1 MKEIKVLSRS
11 SFLAQIQT
19 HLAITKIKTIFKGSI
34 STHYTE
40 SIGDKDTSSKSWEK
54 HGFGVFTNSLSEQ
67 LHLNKADLVVHSFKD
82 LPVKSSKKSKFIC
95 LNRDDPRD
103 VLLVKKKSIRKP
115 SLTIATS
122 SPRRKFYLRHLDKFL
137 PNKKFKSN
145 SIRGNITT
153 RLEKIILS
161 NKHDGVFM
169 AKAAIDRVFQYGQ
182 KINNQ
187 EFQKFKKYFNQFEY
201 IILPLSNFP
210 AAAAQGCIAIE
221 YSANNKKLDTILQ
234 SINDPHSYHQ
244 AHLERKFLSRW
255 GGGCALDIGVT
266 IENFLDQQI
275 LFARGKDEHTKKY
288 FHERKYLSKSKT
300 KKVKHIFPANLKT
313 YKMFNREPYPIK
325 KDLSDKHILATRTE
339 YLPKSKISKAGF
351 LGTAGVTSWRKFN
364 QTGVKINYSFDG
376 FGEKYRPIER
386 YYIQSKLKPIK
397 LTYKKNKIS
406 STFQPLAHYQLV
418 PSLNEQTIDNLFLAE
433 SFYWMSYS
441 AFKLAIQLRPDILN
455 KKNACGP
462 GNTYQEISKIIP
474 KEKLNVYLSYD
485 DFKKYELK

>member
-40 SIGDKDTSSKSWEK
+40 SIGDTDTSAKSWEK
-54 HGFGVFTNSLSEQ
+54 HGFGVFTNSLSKQ
-67 LHLNKADLVVHSFKD
+67 LHLNKADLVIHSFKD

-122 SPRRKFYLRHLDKFL
+122 SPRRKFYLRHLDEFL

-161 NKHDGVFM
+161 TKHDGVFM

-187 EFQKFKKYFNQFEY
+187 EFQKFKKYFNQFEC

-221 YSANNKKLDTILQ
+221 YSAKNRKLDTILQ
-234 SINDPHSYHQ
+234 SINDPHAYHQ
-244 AHLERKFLSRW
+244 AHLERKFLSKW

-266 IENFLDQQI
+266 VENFLDQQI

-288 FHERKYLSKSKT
+288 FH
-300 KKVKHIFPANLKT
+300 
-313 YKMFNREPYPIK
+313 
-325 KDLSDKHILATRTE
+325 
-339 YLPKSKISKAGF
+339 
-351 LGTAGVTSWRKFN
+351 
-364 QTGVKINYSFDG
+364 
-376 FGEKYRPIER
+376 
-386 YYIQSKLKPIK
+386 
-397 LTYKKNKIS
+397 
-406 STFQPLAHYQLV
+406 
-418 PSLNEQTIDNLFLAE
+418 
-433 SFYWMSYS
+433 
-441 AFKLAIQLRPDILN
+441 
-455 KKNACGP
+455 
-462 GNTYQEISKIIP
+462 
-474 KEKLNVYLSYD
+474 
-485 DFKKYELK
+485 

>member
-19 HLAITKIKTIFKGSI
+19 YLAIKKIKTIFKGSI
-34 STHYTE
+34 SIQYTE
-40 SIGDKDTSSKSWEK
+40 SVGDTDTSSKSWEK
-54 HGFGVFTNSLSEQ
+54 HGFGVFTNSLSRQ

-82 LPVKSSKKSKFIC
+82 LPVKHSKKSKFIC

-103 VLLVKKKSIRKP
+103 VLLVKKKSIRKS

-122 SPRRKFYLRHLDKFL
+122 SPRRKFYLRHLVEFL

-161 NKHDGVFM
+161 N
-169 AKAAIDRVFQYGQ
+169 
-182 KINNQ
+182 NQ
-187 EFQKFKKYFNQFEY
+187 EFRKFKKYFDQFEY
-201 IILPLSNFP
+201 FILPLSNFP

-221 YSANNKKLDTILQ
+221 YSTNNKKLDKILQ
-234 SINDPHSYHQ
+234 SINDSQSFQQ
-244 AHLERKFLSRW
+244 AQVVRKFLSRW

-266 IENFLDQQI
+266 VESFFDQQI

-288 FHERKYLSKSKT
+288 FHERKYLSKPKT

-313 YKMFNREPYPIK
+313 YKMFNREPFPFN
-325 KDLSDKHILATRTE
+325 KDLSDKHVLATRTE

-364 QTGVKINYSFDG
+364 QTGVKVNYSFDG
-376 FGEKYRPIER
+376 FGEKYRPIESH
-386 YYIQSKLKPIK
+386 YIQSKLKPIK
-397 LTYKKNKIS
+397 LTYKKNTIS
-406 STFQPLAHYQLV
+406 TSFQPLAHYQLV

-433 SFYWMSYS
+433 SFYWLSYS
-441 AFKLAIQLRPDILN
+441 AFKLAIRLRPDILN

-462 GNTYQEISKIIP
+462 GNTYLEISRIIP
-474 KEKLNVYLSYD
+474 KEQLNIYLSYE

>member
-19 HLAITKIKTIFKGSI
+19 HLAIKKIKTIFKGPISI
-34 STHYTE
+34 QYTE
-40 SIGDKDTSSKSWEK
+40 SIGDTDSSSKSWEK
-54 HGFGVFTNSLSEQ
+54 HGFGVFTNSLSKR
-67 LHLNKADLVVHSFKD
+67 LHLNKTDLVVHSFKD
-82 LPVKSSKKSKFIC
+82 LPVKHSKKSKFIC

-103 VLLVKKKSIRKP
+103 VLLIKKKSIRRS

-122 SPRRKFYLRHLDKFL
+122 SPRRRFYLRYLGEFL

-182 KINNQ
+182 KINDK
-187 EFQKFKKYFNQFEY
+187 EFRKFRKYFNQFEY

-210 AAAAQGCIAIE
+210 AAAAQGCIALE
-221 YSANNKKLDTILQ
+221 YSAKNRKLDNILQ
-234 SINDPHSYHQ
+234 SINDLHSFHQ
-244 AHLERKFLSRW
+244 AQLERKFLSRW

-266 IENFLDQQI
+266 VENFLDQQI
-275 LFARGKDEHTKKY
+275 LFARGKDENTKKY
-288 FHERKYLSKSKT
+288 FHEKKYLSKPRT
-300 KKVKHIFPANLKT
+300 KKVKYIFPANLKN
-313 YKMFNREPYPIK
+313 YKMFNREPLPLK
-325 KDLSDKHILATRTE
+325 KDLSHKHILATRTE
-339 YLPKSKISKAGF
+339 NLPISKISKAAF

-364 QTGVKINYSFDG
+364 KTGVKVNYSFDG
-376 FGEKYRPIER
+376 FGEKYRPIES

-397 LTYKKNKIS
+397 LTYEKNKL
-406 STFQPLAHYQLV
+406 STSFQPFAHYKLI

-462 GNTYQEISKIIP
+462 GNTYREISKIIP
-474 KEKLNVYLSYD
+474 KEQLNVYLSYE

>member
-40 SIGDKDTSSKSWEK
+40 SIGDTDNSSKSWEK
-54 HGFGVFTNSLSEQ
+54 HGFGVFTNSLSKQ

-115 SLTIATS
+115 SSTIATS
-122 SPRRKFYLRHLDKFL
+122 SPRRKFYLRHLDEFL

-161 NKHDGVFM
+161 TKHDGVFM

-210 AAAAQGCIAIE
+210 AAAAQGMYC
-221 YSANNKKLDTILQ
+221 Y
-234 SINDPHSYHQ
+234 
-244 AHLERKFLSRW
+244 RVLS
-255 GGGCALDIGVT
+255 
-266 IENFLDQQI
+266 
-275 LFARGKDEHTKKY
+275 
-288 FHERKYLSKSKT
+288 
-300 KKVKHIFPANLKT
+300 
-313 YKMFNREPYPIK
+313 
-325 KDLSDKHILATRTE
+325 
-339 YLPKSKISKAGF
+339 
-351 LGTAGVTSWRKFN
+351 
-364 QTGVKINYSFDG
+364 
-376 FGEKYRPIER
+376 
-386 YYIQSKLKPIK
+386 
-397 LTYKKNKIS
+397 
-406 STFQPLAHYQLV
+406 
-418 PSLNEQTIDNLFLAE
+418 
-433 SFYWMSYS
+433 
-441 AFKLAIQLRPDILN
+441 
-455 KKNACGP
+455 
-462 GNTYQEISKIIP
+462 
-474 KEKLNVYLSYD
+474 
-485 DFKKYELK
+485 

>member
-153 RLEKIILS
+153 
-161 NKHDGVFM
+161 
-169 AKAAIDRVFQYGQ
+169 
-182 KINNQ
+182 
-187 EFQKFKKYFNQFEY
+187 
-201 IILPLSNFP
+201 
-210 AAAAQGCIAIE
+210 
-221 YSANNKKLDTILQ
+221 
-234 SINDPHSYHQ
+234 
-244 AHLERKFLSRW
+244 
-255 GGGCALDIGVT
+255 
-266 IENFLDQQI
+266 
-275 LFARGKDEHTKKY
+275 
-288 FHERKYLSKSKT
+288 
-300 KKVKHIFPANLKT
+300 
-313 YKMFNREPYPIK
+313 
-325 KDLSDKHILATRTE
+325 
-339 YLPKSKISKAGF
+339 
-351 LGTAGVTSWRKFN
+351 
-364 QTGVKINYSFDG
+364 
-376 FGEKYRPIER
+376 
-386 YYIQSKLKPIK
+386 
-397 LTYKKNKIS
+397 
-406 STFQPLAHYQLV
+406 
-418 PSLNEQTIDNLFLAE
+418 
-433 SFYWMSYS
+433 
-441 AFKLAIQLRPDILN
+441 
-455 KKNACGP
+455 
-462 GNTYQEISKIIP
+462 
-474 KEKLNVYLSYD
+474 
-485 DFKKYELK
+485 